1 MEPAEPPEP
10 AVLRRLGED
19 LLLLA
24 VRPDS
29 GRIATAQRITY
40 GLMGSEL
47 VRLAA
52 LRRIDIVRNRIVV
65 LRTGVTGDAEL
76 DAALR
81 SITGARRPPS
91 ARSWVGR
98 PRRGIRDA
106 YLARLAATGALQ
118 GQVGG
123 FMSATRWTIGA
134 PERAQDARA
143 RLDAIAGSTGP
154 VDITQTAFGGLA
166 RAAGLDRFLYPRFS
180 DRPWR
185 RRLAE
190 VAAGKWTTPQPP
202 PAAADDAVPAGSAQA
217 AMLAATSAAIQAAV
231 QASTDAAVAAATAAS
246 G

>member
-1 MEPAEPPEP
+1 MEQPEP
-10 AVLRRLGED
+10 AVLSQLGED

-24 VRPDS
+24 VRPAS
-29 GRIATAQRITY
+29 GRIAAAQRITF

-52 LRRIDIVRNRIVV
+52 LRRIDIVKNRIVV
-65 LRTGVTGDAEL
+65 LSAAVTGDREL
-76 DAALR
+76 DSALR
-81 SITGARRPPS
+81 SIGQARRPPS

-98 PRRGIRDA
+98 PRRGIRDS

-123 FMSATRWTIGA
+123 FLGRTRWTIGA
-134 PERAQDARA
+134 PQRAQEARA
-143 RLDAIAGSTGP
+143 RLDAIASSTGP
-154 VDITQTAFGGLA
+154 VDIIQAAFGGLA
-166 RAAGLDRFLYPRFS
+166 RAAGLDRFLYPRFG
-180 DRPWR
+180 DRPRR

-190 VAAGKWTTPQPP
+190 IAAGKWTTPES
-202 PAAADDAVPAGSAQA
+202 PAGGAILGSSAQA
-217 AMLAATSAAIQAAV
+217 AMLSATTAAIQAAV

>member
-1 MEPAEPPEP
+1 MEQPEP
-10 AVLRRLGED
+10 AVLSRLGED

-24 VRPDS
+24 VRPES
-29 GRIATAQRITY
+29 GKIAAAQRVTF

-65 LRTGVTGDAEL
+65 LSAAVTGDTEL
-76 DAALR
+76 DAALL
-81 SITGARRPPS
+81 SIGQARRPPS

-106 YLARLAATGALQ
+106 YLARLAGTGALQ

-123 FMSATRWTIGA
+123 FLGRTRWTIGA
-134 PERAQDARA
+134 PARAQEARS
-143 RLDAIAGSTGP
+143 RLDAIAASAGP
-154 VDITQTAFGGLA
+154 VDIIQAAFGGLA
-166 RAAGLDRFLYPRFS
+166 RAAGLDRFLYPRFA
-180 DRPWR
+180 DRPRR

-190 VAAGKWTTPQPP
+190 IAAGKWTTPES
-202 PAAADDAVPAGSAQA
+202 PAVSVGDAVKGSSAQA
-217 AMLAATSAAIQAAV
+217 AMLAATTAAIQAAV